1 MKKKETIDEID
12 LVDTFLIIWKKK
24 LTVSLFI
31 IFSIIITFTTQT
43 NQSPSKEV
51 ATTEIREISV
61 YDETK
66 YKIYNLF
73 INTITPSY
81 MKKGADLSNEDET
94 GMVKRGNQE
103 RYFTVPNRIEENLV
117 INNIKKEFLFRLFA
131 DLIQDKSYLQDLLKE
146 FQFIKEE
153 DYSNMYEYNKAI
165 NKIANSID
173 LLNLEVQDLENNS
186 TPIAI
191 KFVSID
197 VQKWEIFLEYL
208 EKQTNLRIQKKL
220 SDMLESYIN
229 YVNTLKKFRINDLNS
244 QLEAVNLKEEQRVDI
259 ERTREFLQNDKYVDQ
274 LKDIF
279 STSPLS
285 NAEDFYAAKIL
296 INSTKYNLAD
306 ERSSKFI
313 VFIIASLLG
322 AIIGIFFVLLVN
334 AIQNRR

>member
-81 MKKGADLSNEDET
+81 MKKGADLSNKDET
-94 GMVKRGNQE
+94 GMVKQGNQE

-117 INNIKKEFLFRLFA
+117 INNIKKEFLFRLFT
-131 DLIQDKSYLQDLLKE
+131 DLIQDKSYLQDLLKK

-186 TPIAI
+186 TPIVI

-229 YVNTLKKFRINDLNS
+229 YVNVLKKFKINDLNS

-296 INSTKYNLAD
+296 INSTKYKLAD

-322 AIIGIFFVLLVN
+322 AIIGIFFVLLAN

>member
-81 MKKGADLSNEDET
+81 MKKGADLSNKDET
-94 GMVKRGNQE
+94 GMVKQGNQE

-117 INNIKKEFLFRLFA
+117 INNIKKEFLFRLFT
-131 DLIQDKSYLQDLLKE
+131 DLIQDKSYLQDLLKK

-186 TPIAI
+186 TPIVI

-197 VQKWEIFLEYL
+197 VKKWEIFLEYL

-229 YVNTLKKFRINDLNS
+229 YVNALKKFKINDLNS

-296 INSTKYNLAD
+296 INSTKYKLAD

-322 AIIGIFFVLLVN
+322 AIIGIFFVLLAN